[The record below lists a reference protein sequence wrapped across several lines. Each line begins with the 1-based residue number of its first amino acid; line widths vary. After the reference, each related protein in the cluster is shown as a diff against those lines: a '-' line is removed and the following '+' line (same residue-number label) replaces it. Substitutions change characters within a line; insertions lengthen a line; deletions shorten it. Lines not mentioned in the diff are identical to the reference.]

1 MNVKKTTVRLT
12 VMAMLIGLEIV
23 LSRFLS
29 IPTSITKIG
38 FAFVPVAAAALLLGP
53 LAAGAVG
60 ALGDLLGAL
69 LFPIG
74 AYFPGFTLTAFLMG
88 LCYGLFLYKDAAFWR
103 VIAAVGVH
111 QFVLSM
117 LLNSLWLWIISTS
130 ADNSAFVYKQAE
142 DGSMTEQPVTVGVS
156 NGNYVEIRSG
166 VSEGETVYAVVKQEE
181 ESTLGG
187 ILSGIFGSRQ
197 VNQPSG
203 GNGGNRN
210 NWTPGGG
217 GTGTPGNR
225 NRGN

>member
-38 FAFVPVAAAALLLGP
+38 FAFVPVAAAAM
-53 LAAGAVG
+53 
-60 ALGDLLGAL
+60 LLGAL

-130 ADNSAFVYKQAE
+130 ADKGYW
-142 DGSMTEQPVTVGVS
+142 
-156 NGNYVEIRSG
+156 
-166 VSEGETVYAVVKQEE
+166 AVVLARVPQ
-181 ESTLGG
+181 TLLLAAVQLAVIPALVL
-187 ILSGIFGSRQ
+187 ILPRLRKAL
-197 VNQPSG
+197 P
-203 GNGGNRN
+203 
-210 NWTPGGG
+210 
-217 GTGTPGNR
+217 
-225 NRGN
+225 

>member
-117 LLNSLWLWIISTS
+117 LLNSFWLWIISTS
-130 ADNSAFVYKQAE
+130 ADKGYWALVLARVPQTLLLA
-142 DGSMTEQPVTVGVS
+142 
-156 NGNYVEIRSG
+156 
-166 VSEGETVYAVVKQEE
+166 AVQLAVIPA
-181 ESTLGG
+181 LVR
-187 ILSGIFGSRQ
+187 ILPRLRKAL
-197 VNQPSG
+197 P
-203 GNGGNRN
+203 
-210 NWTPGGG
+210 
-217 GTGTPGNR
+217 
-225 NRGN
+225 

>member
-38 FAFVPVAAAALLLGP
+38 FAFVPVVAAALLLGP

-88 LCYGLFLYKDAAFWR
+88 LCYGLFLYKDTAFWR

-130 ADNSAFVYKQAE
+130 ADKGYW
-142 DGSMTEQPVTVGVS
+142 
-156 NGNYVEIRSG
+156 
-166 VSEGETVYAVVKQEE
+166 AVVLARVPQ
-181 ESTLGG
+181 TLLLAAVQLAVIPALVR
-187 ILSGIFGSRQ
+187 ILPRLRKAL
-197 VNQPSG
+197 P
-203 GNGGNRN
+203 
-210 NWTPGGG
+210 
-217 GTGTPGNR
+217 
-225 NRGN
+225 